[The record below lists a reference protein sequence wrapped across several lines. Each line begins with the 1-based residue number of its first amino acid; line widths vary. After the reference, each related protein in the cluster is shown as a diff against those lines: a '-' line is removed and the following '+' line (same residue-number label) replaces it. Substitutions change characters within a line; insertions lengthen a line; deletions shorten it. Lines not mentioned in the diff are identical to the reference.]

1 MNSRPV
7 QDLMARSETVDTDE
21 DDLAYA
27 IGRYALGGISIG
39 KAASLAGVDRSTIIN
54 VLKETGIEVRLG
66 PQSVDDARREAA
78 VALGEDPDEYV
89 ARFDDEPDSADG

>member
-1 MNSRPV
+1 
-7 QDLMARSETVDTDE
+7 MAHSETVDADE

-39 KAASLAGVDRSTIIN
+39 KAASLAGVDRSTMIN
-54 VLKETGIEVRLG
+54 VLEETGIEVRLG
-66 PQSVDDARREAA
+66 PQSVNDARREAA

-89 ARFDDEPDSADG
+89 ARFGDESDSASE

>member
-7 QDLMARSETVDTDE
+7 QNLMARSETVDTNE

-39 KAASLAGVDRSTIIN
+39 KAASLAGVDRSTMIN
-54 VLKETGIEVRLG
+54 VLEETGIEVRLG

-89 ARFDDEPDSADG
+89 ARFSDESDSANE

>member
-1 MNSRPV
+1 MNLRMV
-7 QDLMARSETVDTDE
+7 QNSMAHSETTDTNE

-27 IGRYALGGISIG
+27 IGRYALGGISVG
-39 KAASLAGVDRSTIIN
+39 KAASLAGVDRSTMID
-54 VLKETGIEVRLG
+54 VLEKTSIEVRLG

-89 ARFDDEPDSADG
+89 ARFSDESDSANE

>member
-1 MNSRPV
+1 
-7 QDLMARSETVDTDE
+7 MARSETVDINE

-39 KAASLAGVDRSTIIN
+39 KAASLAGVDRSTMIN
-54 VLKETGIEVRLG
+54 VLEETGIEVHLG

-78 VALGEDPDEYV
+78 VALGEDPGEYV
-89 ARFDDEPDSADG
+89 ARFSDESDSADE